1 MSLSRRACVLSLPAL
16 AVSLGLV
23 GCGDSGLQLGG
34 SAKPKFTGVD
44 ITGVPYATG
53 FSLPDGDGKTRTL
66 DEFKGQVVVLFFG
79 YTQCPDVCPTTLA
92 ELAKAKQILGE
103 DGKRVQGIFVT
114 VDPER
119 DTPEVVKAYSTAF
132 DPSFVGLR
140 PANSDAVDAVVKEF
154 KVVYVK
160 APGTTPGTYTVNH
173 TAASLVFDAQGK
185 PRLYEQYNV
194 GAEALA
200 KDLAVLLK
208 QG

>member
-16 AVSLGLV
+16 ALGLSA
-23 GCGDSGLQLGG
+23 CGDSGLQLGG

-44 ITGVPYATG
+44 ITGAPYATG

-92 ELAKAKQILGE
+92 ELAKAKQLLGE

-132 DPSFVGLR
+132 DPSFIGLR
-140 PANSDAVDAVVKEF
+140 PPTTDAVDAVTKEF
-154 KVVYVK
+154 KMVYMK
-160 APGTTPGTYTVNH
+160 APGSTPGTYTVSH
-173 TAASLVFDAQGK
+173 TSASLVFDAQGK
-185 PRLYEQYNV
+185 PRLYEQYTI